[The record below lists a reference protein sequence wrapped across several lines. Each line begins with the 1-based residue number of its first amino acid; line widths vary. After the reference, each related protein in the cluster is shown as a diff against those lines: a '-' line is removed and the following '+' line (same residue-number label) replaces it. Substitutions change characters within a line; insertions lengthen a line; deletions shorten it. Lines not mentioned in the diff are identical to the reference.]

1 MNKLTNSRFV
11 PVILGIVLI
20 FTIGMVV
27 FADELL
33 QLGAKGSRV
42 IEVQSYLNQLKYLR
56 LAPTGYYGKS
66 TTEAVK
72 SFQIEYGLSPDGKIG
87 SNTLEVLREAVRSK
101 NKTIDYIVL
110 AQDTL
115 ALIAERFNITT
126 AAIIARNNLPNTE
139 VAAGQKLLIPIKE
152 GHDLMS
158 RGRPGGIQSIPWSI
172 VDQLW
177 KNGEVVR
184 VIDVESG
191 KSFLSRRYYGYYHAD
206 VEPLTKQDTQ
216 MMLAIYG
223 GHWSWNRRA
232 VVVQVRNLYIAGSMN
247 GMPHGGE
254 AIYDNGFR
262 GQFCIHFLG
271 SKVHK
276 SGGTVDRIHQ
286 EMIEQAAVANLNN
299 LLNIDRATPIEN
311 IIPNNRAN

>member
-1 MNKLTNSRFV
+1 MNKLKNLSLV
-11 PVILGIVLI
+11 PVILGIALI
-20 FTIGMVV
+20 FTIGMAV

-33 QLGAKGSRV
+33 QLGAKGSHV

-56 LAPTGYYGKS
+56 PAPTGYYGKS

-72 SFQIEYGLSPDGKIG
+72 SFQIEYGLNADGKVG
-87 SNTLEVLREAVRSK
+87 SSTLEVLREAVRSK
-101 NKTIDYIVL
+101 NKTIDYVVL
-110 AQDTL
+110 VQDNL
-115 ALIAERFNITT
+115 AAIAERFNTT
-126 AAIIARNNLPNTE
+126 MAAIIARNNLPNTE
-139 VAAGQKLLIPIKE
+139 VAVGQKLLIPIKE
-152 GHDLMS
+152 GHDLVS
-158 RGRPGGIQSIPWSI
+158 RGRPGGIQSIPWSV

-232 VVVQVRNLYIAGSMN
+232 VVVQVRNLYIAASMN

-254 AIYDNGFR
+254 AIHDNGFR
-262 GQFCIHFLG
+262 GQYCIHFLG

-276 SGGTVDRIHQ
+276 SGGNVDRLHQ
-286 EMIEQAAVANLNN
+286 EMIERAAMADLTN
-299 LLNIDRATPIEN
+299 LLNIDRAKPLEN
-311 IIPNNRAN
+311 IIPNTRAN